1 MINFFKYKYLPF
13 YIYNK
18 KFVENLRIRTDI
30 GLNDVFLKV
39 KLEQNFENLEILSL
53 KIEQD
58 KLYQTFCS
66 DYGVVCGR
74 VISNDGFGIP
84 NAKLSIFIPLNEED
98 ESREDIVEIYPFKT
112 PFDKNEITKVRYNLL
127 PENKQKPIHE
137 PVGTFPVINKIIS
150 NENYLEVH
158 EKYYK
163 FTTRTNNAGDY
174 ILFGVP
180 TGLQT
185 IHLDVDVS
193 DIENLSLN
201 PETFIGNG
209 LPKEFFEEVS
219 GVTKFKVSTNL
230 DELPQIV
237 SQNISVNVQS
247 FWGDENNC
255 EIGITRQDFDISN
268 LLSINPVAV
277 IFGTAISSKYPRSQY
292 TTEKGD
298 RSDNRG
304 CNTSPP
310 DCNGGCYDDNQEPFC
325 KGEFGARSDL
335 KVPISVSVDVYDENN
350 DFFRT
355 YSFDDGKILFSLP
368 MNYERYIT
376 DELGNPILSVDE
388 RKGIPTKG
396 KYRFNFYIN
405 KLVGLSSKTSL
416 VTNQNNQGFVRTA
429 NYIYTNLLE
438 LNYDIFN
445 KQIQFYTVGTTFGKT
460 ETIPNTVTTKQE
472 NNLNYYI
479 ENNLNIKNITDAVTY
494 LIGSYQGYQ
503 NPNNFFPGNLE
514 SINNSQI
521 DMGLTL
527 IRQTQNGILYFHCFE
542 VKKENEW
549 DFKIALKKDLVLN
562 IQSILG
568 VDTSNYDYDFIYNSG
583 SLDIT
588 INNVTEELKMG
599 VGESSNPPDGS
610 GGLFASSTSIPSLNT
625 FNGLYFYFGYEKD
638 QTVLRKLKEQF
649 DGQI

>member
-1 MINFFKYKYLPF
+1 M
-13 YIYNK
+13 
-18 KFVENLRIRTDI
+18 ENLRIRTDI

-209 LPKEFFEEVS
+209 LPKEFFEEVN

-277 IFGTAISSKYPRSQY
+277 IFGTAISSKYPMSQY
-292 TTEKGD
+292 TDEKGD
-298 RSDNRG
+298 RSFNNK
-304 CNTSPP
+304 CN
-310 DCNGGCYDDNQEPFC
+310 DYCGQVGDFCYDRNSPTESDCE
-325 KGEFGARSDL
+325 GEYGARSDL

-396 KYRFNFYIN
+396 KYRFNFYVN
-405 KLVGLSSKTSL
+405 KLVDSSSKFPINS
-416 VTNQNNQGFVRTA
+416 NQVEVSNKSIVRTA
-429 NYIYTNLLE
+429 NYIYGDANNQNPLE

-445 KQIQFYTVGTTFGKT
+445 KQIQFFSIGTFFGKT
-460 ETIPNTVTTKQE
+460 ETIPNTVTTNQE
-472 NNLNYYI
+472 NNLNYYV
-479 ENNLNIKNITDAVTY
+479 ENNFSIKDITDAVTY

-514 SINNSQI
+514 PNWLSPQQSGS

-542 VKKENEW
+542 VKNGSEW
-549 DFKIALKKDLVLN
+549 YTKIASKKTALVSL
-562 IQSILG
+562 LEY
-568 VDTSNYDYDFIYNSG
+568 TSNYDYEFMYNKG